1 MKRSL
6 KYLSIGSTI
15 FIILF
20 LFYLLNQPRNQPN
33 NWAWDSLNLSEKD
46 SKTSNT
52 KVAILDTGI
61 NNERINN
68 EFVMKKYNAINKHN
82 QITTNSNHASQVASI
97 ITYGKHKEKLIG
109 ISKTVSIYD
118 VKVLDDN
125 LGGNIDNIV
134 NGINWSI
141 KNNVDIINMSFGLQ
155 SYSKELHEVIKKAK
169 NEGIILVGA
178 AGNNMDDYS
187 DYPARFREVYSI
199 TAIDKNNKSF
209 IYAPIKKID
218 FKAPGVNVYTIGS
231 KDELL
236 TVNGTS
242 FAAAYFTSYL
252 TTKLDS
258 QNNLSHILKGY
269 PLK

>member
-1 MKRSL
+1 MKRSV
-6 KYLSIGSTI
+6 KYLFIVI
-15 FIILF
+15 IILIVF
-20 LFYLLNQPRNQPN
+20 FSFYFYKQPN
-33 NWAWDSLNLSEKD
+33 NWTWETLNLTKKD
-46 SKTSNT
+46 SNNSNT

-68 EFVMKKYNAINKHN
+68 AFVTKKYDAINKRN
-82 QITTNSNHASQVASI
+82 QITTNSNHATQIASI

-118 VKVLDDN
+118 VKVLDDE
-125 LGGNIDNIV
+125 LGGETDSIV

-141 KNNVDIINMSFGLQ
+141 KNDVDIINMSFGFQ
-155 SYSKELHEVIKKAK
+155 RYNKELHDVIKKAK
-169 NEGIILVGA
+169 KQGIILVGA

-187 DYPARFREVYSI
+187 DYPARFNEVYSI
-199 TAIDKNNKSF
+199 TAIDKNNKPF
-209 IYAPIKKID
+209 IYAPTKKVD
-218 FKAPGVNVYTIGS
+218 FKAPGVEVYTLDS
-231 KDELL
+231 KDEFT

-258 QNNLSHILKGY
+258 RNNLSHVLKKY
-269 PLK
+269 PIN